1 MTARKTAKKAAADPP
16 KAKKKAAG
24 KKKTTKKAAAKKPA
38 TKKASSKKE
47 TTEKAAP
54 KKAASKKAD
63 AAEVTKSAEP
73 KKKGSISSLTV
84 NMGQVFA
91 LRPRVPKSFRQADF
105 LTARDH
111 LRDEGY
117 ASPEEAARA
126 VVEKALELTRKPAK
140 RGGGGGG
147 KRR

>member
-1 MTARKTAKKAAADPP
+1 MFVRSSLILVSLALPLMAQNE
-16 KAKKKAAG
+16 
-24 KKKTTKKAAAKKPA
+24 TKKAGEA
-38 TKKASSKKE
+38 
-47 TTEKAAP
+47 
-54 KKAASKKAD
+54 
-63 AAEVTKSAEP
+63 KSAEP
-73 KKKGSISSLTV
+73 KKKGSVSSLVV

-105 LTARDH
+105 LTARDL

-117 ASPEEAARA
+117 ASIEEAARA

-140 RGGGGGG
+140 HSGGGGG